1 MVNVSFDPLFEKLVK
16 KIKDQTQ
23 KEKIKKK
30 ILKIAEN
37 PEIGKPMMY
46 NRKGTR
52 ELYIE
57 PFRIS
62 YLYNKEENKVVFLD
76 LYHKDEQ

>member
-1 MVNVSFDPLFEKLVK
+1 MVTIGYDPLFEKLVK
-16 KIKDQTQ
+16 KINDQTQ

-30 ILKIAEN
+30 IRKIVEN
-37 PEIGKPMMY
+37 PEIGKPMKY

-62 YLYNKEENKVVFLD
+62 YLYSKEEDKIIFLD
-76 LYHKDEQ
+76 LYHKDQQ